1 MDETG
6 IEASN
11 GIAQAPRRWAPDVI
25 ELAYQVWSGAAE
37 RNVLETCRQ
46 LKGLGCGNVP
56 RVTLQQ
62 WRDREQWEQRR
73 QLEHSDLA
81 PVPSDLHVLR
91 LQVAGPQAVSYLQS
105 VMDGSIEPEPDRIKA
120 ASILEAAARS
130 LILKQA
136 DLTKQD
142 GRRKPVPAPAS
153 QPTPLHSMTDEQ
165 LAQEEQRRR
174 QG

>member
-6 IEASN
+6 TETADR
-11 GIAQAPRRWAPDVI
+11 IATAPRRWAPDVI

-46 LKGLGCGNVP
+46 LQGLGCGKVP

-73 QLEHSDLA
+73 QLESSDLA
-81 PVPSDLHVLR
+81 PVPSDLHVSR
-91 LQVAGPQAVSYLQS
+91 LQVAGPTAVKYLS
-105 VMDGSIEPEPDRIKA
+105 DVMLGQVESTPEQVKA

-136 DLTKQD
+136 DMSKAD
-142 GRRKPVPAPAS
+142 GRRKPVPQQGSA
-153 QPTPLHSMTDEQ
+153 PTPLHSMTDEQ